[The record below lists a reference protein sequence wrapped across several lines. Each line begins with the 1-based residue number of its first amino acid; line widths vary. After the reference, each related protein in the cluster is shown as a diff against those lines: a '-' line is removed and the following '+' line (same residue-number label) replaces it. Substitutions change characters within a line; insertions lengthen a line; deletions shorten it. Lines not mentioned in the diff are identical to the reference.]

1 MSLGYKISEDLK
13 RAMREQD
20 IFLLGTLRMLKSAL
34 QNQTIALG
42 HELNDVEVLNIF
54 EKQAKQRRDSIEQYK
69 VGKRE
74 DLALVETKEL
84 AIIESYLPKKMDD
97 KAIERLVIQTIEE
110 VGANS
115 IVDMGKIMKLV
126 LDKAAGTADGKKV
139 SDIVKEKLV

>member
-84 AIIESYLPKKMDD
+84 VIIESYLPKKMDD